1 MRKTDPF
8 MWPHAG
14 ISAKGTAAPGS
25 APDCKFF
32 EQILWQKLS
41 NSAALNQ
48 NKGQH
53 VLSFQW
59 CLQIKCSSTEA
70 LLGSQPKSRALLTLP
85 SFQQAAS
92 NNRKW
97 SSARGCVAALTWH
110 YISIL
115 AIMMPAAQSLLPMGE
130 FSSSAWKLTLF
141 CMTARFWVGGK
152 CLMEEDPWPP
162 FTGPRNDKTKG
173 KEVPSKKVSNS
184 LMPALRA
191 SCQLSVT
198 KKGTSTPPFSKEA
211 SRGKNGTI
219 VATVAH
225 SDLLHEKPYW
235 K

>member
-25 APDCKFF
+25 APDCKFLSKSF
-32 EQILWQKLS
+32 GKKLS

-59 CLQIKCSSTEA
+59 CLQIKCSSTKA
-70 LLGSQPKSRALLTLP
+70 LLGSQPKARALLTLP

-97 SSARGCVAALTWH
+97 SSARGFVVPWH
-110 YISIL
+110 DIIQAYLQNL

-141 CMTARFWVGGK
+141 CMTARLWVGGK

-162 FTGPRNDKTKG
+162 FTGPRNDKTK
-173 KEVPSKKVSNS
+173 
-184 LMPALRA
+184 
-191 SCQLSVT
+191 
-198 KKGTSTPPFSKEA
+198 
-211 SRGKNGTI
+211 
-219 VATVAH
+219 
-225 SDLLHEKPYW
+225 
-235 K
+235 